1 MSIIKMMIVSLKKK
15 IINEKTYKAAVSKYS
30 KLNRKVNRFDYNW
43 LQFAVKVTENTFWKL

>member
-1 MSIIKMMIVSLKKK
+1 MSIIKMMIVSLKKE